1 MLTKEAN
8 IALIDRLKIF
18 FAVRQEVV
26 FAWLFGS
33 YVSGHNNGNSDIDI
47 AIYLKDQALLGDSD
61 WYLGMKSDIMALTHK
76 EVDLIVLN
84 SAKPLVKHAA
94 NMKKVMLLSRDPQFE
109 AEYSLRVIREY
120 NDVRWWA
127 RRSRQHLLGGASYG

>member
-33 YVSGHNNGNSDIDI
+33 YVSGHNNSASDIDI
-47 AIYLKDQALLGDSD
+47 AIYLKDQDLLDDSD

-120 NDVRWWA
+120 NDVRCWA
-127 RRSRQHLLGGASYG
+127 RRSRQHLLGGSSYG